1 MKLFFGL
8 LLLIYVFVA
17 FALLIA
23 FLMGARDNKITAK
36 FVFIGI
42 ALTLL
47 WPVVVP
53 VVIAAVIV
61 QAARDKMDDDYME

>member
-23 FLMGARDNKITAK
+23 FVMGARDNKITAK

-47 WPVVVP
+47 WPAVVP